1 MSGFMFEIKDD
12 HFEIRVFSAAIT
24 RALTSF
30 DSDAILIAIKAI
42 NSRVPWKSVVIN
54 SLAPPKDT
62 TPYFIVS
69 NGSKVLKSTHANLY
83 EVI

>member
-1 MSGFMFEIKDD
+1 MFDIKDD
-12 HFEIRVFSAAIT
+12 HFEIWVLSAAIT
-24 RALTSF
+24 RAFTSF
-30 DSDAILIAIKAI
+30 DSDAILIAELIKAI